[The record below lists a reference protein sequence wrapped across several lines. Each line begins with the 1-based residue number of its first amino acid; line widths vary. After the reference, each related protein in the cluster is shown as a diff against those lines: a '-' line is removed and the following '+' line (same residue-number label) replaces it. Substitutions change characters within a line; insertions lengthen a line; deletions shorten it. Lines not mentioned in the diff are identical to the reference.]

1 MPSTLSV
8 HQERRS
14 RSKSPSG
21 RERDRS
27 HSRDTRAKSPPR
39 KEQRRSSKYSESS
52 SESSEDDRRHR
63 EKKSSKKYYED
74 DREDDRRKSKS
85 SRKYKDEE
93 SEDSD
98 RHRSSRSSKSHRRDP
113 SVSEDDRRR
122 SKSHREK
129 KRSDES
135 DSDRKSSRKKSSSKS
150 KEESESSGSE
160 DINIS
165 IHRKSKD
172 KKESKSDRNGRA
184 PEQQSPY
191 AYPPGY
197 SAGYPPPQG
206 YQDTRHMSYVG
217 GDPRYAPPG
226 ADIAPPPGPQRAGS
240 FSGQQYAN
248 VDGYQYAQPDQKVAY
263 KYNAPKGKEK
273 QYIKTYNSKGEVH
286 LMEVPEEHKGKE
298 KQYIKTY
305 NSKGEVQLVE
315 VPQEHE
321 RKRTDDRK
329 YHDDRRGS
337 RSDKKY
343 HNDKYSSSPEDTT
356 RKLGALGLG
365 AGLGAGLAAAGR
377 RPSHD
382 GGRPPASPLLEAYK
396 GTYQS
401 ISPMPSALVLH
412 KHKNDSDLSDFDLE
426 EDSDSELDSDDPNFD
441 IKKKIRKLE
450 QEKKKHAKER
460 EMERHG
466 ERPSTSRHN
475 SSSLEYEVRKPRD
488 RGGSDVSDMA
498 ISTASTRKRV
508 MFYDAAEDAKKIAA
522 ALEGTHKPP
531 NVRPLIH
538 ILPGL
543 SDDDLMALRLEYK
556 SVAKVGGQGINIAKH
571 IKMRVP
577 GNLGKV
583 TYATALGRWESEAF
597 WANSWYQGGATRR
610 ELLIESL
617 MGRTNSDIREIKN
630 CFKDKRYGDDL
641 EKCMRAE
648 LKADKFRTA
657 ILLALEER
665 RMPESSPLD
674 SKQVKEDVIDLHRAL
689 SNAGGE
695 SAMISIIVVRS
706 DKHLRE
712 VLRIFE
718 KTYSVNF
725 ARAMIEKSRN
735 LVGETLAHVLNGA
748 LNRAMRDALLV
759 NQAIYETAPGKERAE
774 LLISRLVRLHW
785 EPKMLEK
792 VKEQFRARYKTSIE
806 SAIAREVVAH
816 MKTEEGRQWSEF
828 CIELVRSSS

>member
-27 HSRDTRAKSPPR
+27 HSRDIRAKSPPR
-39 KEQRRSSKYSESS
+39 KEQRRSSKYSESE
-52 SESSEDDRRHR
+52 SESSEDDRRYR
-63 EKKSSKKYYED
+63 EKK
-74 DREDDRRKSKS
+74 
-85 SRKYKDEE
+85 
-93 SEDSD
+93 
-98 RHRSSRSSKSHRRDP
+98 SRSSKSHRRDS

-129 KRSDES
+129 KRSDDS
-135 DSDRKSSRKKSSSKS
+135 DSDRKSKKKSSSKS
-150 KEESESSGSE
+150 KEETESSGSE

-165 IHRKSKD
+165 IHRKSKE

-184 PEQQSPY
+184 SEQQPPY
-191 AYPPGY
+191 GYPPGY

-206 YQDTRHMSYVG
+206 YQDTRHMSFVG

-226 ADIAPPPGPQRAGS
+226 AYMPPPPGPQRAGS
-240 FSGQQYAN
+240 FGGQQYAN
-248 VDGYQYAQPDQKVAY
+248 VDGYQYAQSDQRVAY
-263 KYNAPKGKEK
+263 KHNDK
-273 QYIKTYNSKGEVH
+273 
-286 LMEVPEEHKGKE
+286 KGKE

-315 VPQEHE
+315 VPEEHE
-321 RKRTDDRK
+321 RKRQEDKKHDKK
-329 YHDDRRGS
+329 YHDDRHGS
-337 RSDKKY
+337 RSEQKY
-343 HNDKYSSSPEDTT
+343 HQDKYGSSPEDTT
-356 RKLGALGLG
+356 RRMGALGLG
-365 AGLGAGLAAAGR
+365 AGLGAATLGVAGR
-377 RPSHD
+377 HNSHD

-401 ISPMPSALVLH
+401 MSPMPSALVLH
-412 KHKNDSDLSDFDLE
+412 KHKNDSDLSDFDLDDDD
-426 EDSDSELDSDDPNFD
+426 DSSLDSDDPNFD

-450 QEKKKHAKER
+450 REKQKHAKER
-460 EMERHG
+460 ERERHG

-488 RGGSDVSDMA
+488 RVGSDVSDMA

-522 ALEGTHKPP
+522 ALEGTHRPP
-531 NVRPLIH
+531 NVRPLIQ

-556 SVAKVGGQGINIAKH
+556 SVARVGGQGINIAKH
-571 IKMRVP
+571 IKMRVT

-641 EKCMRAE
+641 EKCMKAE

-674 SKQVKEDVIDLHRAL
+674 IKMVKEDVLDLHRAL

-695 SAMISIIVVRS
+695 SAMIQIIVLRS

-759 NQAIYETAPGKERAE
+759 NQAVYETAPGKERAE

-785 EPKMLEK
+785 EPKVLEK

-806 SAIAREVVAH
+806 SAIAREVVAN